1 VRASRE
7 KGLGAIAIPD
17 QNDLCVVK
25 YVRNTAQDERDTDG
39 KKVATKDQIIVFPGI
54 EPTLNVLCQAL
65 LFFEA
70 DLPDDLFSLVLT
82 ALAITPS
89 APSESRTITAL
100 GL

>member
-1 VRASRE
+1 MPHKMNGILMARRSPQ
-7 KGLGAIAIPD
+7 K
-17 QNDLCVVK
+17 DL
-25 YVRNTAQDERDTDG
+25 
-39 KKVATKDQIIVFPGI
+39 IIVFPGI
-54 EPTLNVLCQAL
+54 ELTLNVLCQAL
-65 LFFEA
+65 LLFDA